1 MCYNKV
7 AHIRVKI
14 TLGGLKMG
22 KNEIDRQD
30 LMKQLSDASINWNH
44 DELMEV
50 IAQELRKD
58 SSVLDM
64 VLIDTAAARLL
75 QLQGKDLTGENLH
88 QIEEEIM
95 HDILRKELGLP

>member
-1 MCYNKV
+1 
-7 AHIRVKI
+7 
-14 TLGGLKMG
+14 MG

-30 LMKQLSDASINWNH
+30 LMKQLSDASINWSH

-50 IAQELRKD
+50 ITQELRKD

>member
-1 MCYNKV
+1 MD
-7 AHIRVKI
+7 
-14 TLGGLKMG
+14 
-22 KNEIDRQD
+22 KNEIARQD
-30 LMKQLSDASINWNH
+30 LKKQLTDASVEWTD

-50 IAQELRKD
+50 ITQELQKD

-75 QLQGKDLTGENLH
+75 QLQGKELTGDNLH

>member
-1 MCYNKV
+1 MD
-7 AHIRVKI
+7 
-14 TLGGLKMG
+14 

-30 LMKQLSDASINWNH
+30 LKKQLTDASVEWTD
-44 DELMEV
+44 DELMDV
-50 IAQELRKD
+50 ITQELQRD

-75 QLQGKDLTGENLH
+75 QLQGKELTGDNLH
-88 QIEEEIM
+88 QIEEEII